1 MIKKQCVVVRAL
13 AHTQIRKLGLRQK
26 KAHIIEIQVNGGT
39 VPEKVDFIQSFF
51 EKEVPI
57 DTVFAQNEMIDII
70 GITKGHGFQGVVKRW
85 GVKKLARKTHRGLR
99 KVASIGA
106 WHPTRVST
114 TVARAGQQGY
124 FHRTELNKKIYRI
137 GKAAR
142 PNGTNE
148 IVNYNASTEN
158 DLTQKVITPMGGFPQ
173 YGSVNEDYLMLK
185 GCVMGT
191 RKRAITLRKSIATN
205 TKQVAREKITLKF
218 IDTSSKIGRGRFQ
231 TSEEKAAFYE

>member
-1 MIKKQCVVVRAL
+1 M
-13 AHTQIRKLGLRQK
+13 
-26 KAHIIEIQVNGGT
+26 EIQINGGT
-39 VPEKVDFIQSFF
+39 ISEKVDFIQSFF

-57 DTVFAQNEMIDII
+57 DTVFTQNEMIDII

-85 GVKKLARKTHRGLR
+85 GVKTLPRKTHRGLR

-124 FHRTELNKKIYRI
+124 FHRTELSKKVYRI

-142 PNGTNE
+142 PNGSKD
-148 IVNYNASTEN
+148 IINYNATTEN
-158 DLTQKVITPMGGFPQ
+158 DLTQKTITPMGGFPQ
-173 YGSVNEDYLMLK
+173 YGSVNEDYIMLK
-185 GCVMGT
+185 GCVMGP
-191 RKRAITLRKSIATN
+191 RKRVITLRKSNIIN

-231 TSEEKAAFYE
+231 TSEEKKRFFE